1 MVTLQLVQLLRVIVG
16 MQEED
21 GATDELW
28 YETFSQDA
36 SSHETV
42 CCYSPVVRSY

>member
-16 MQEED
+16 MQAED

-28 YETFSQDA
+28 YGRCVLRYALLCQAEFFDFT
-36 SSHETV
+36 
-42 CCYSPVVRSY
+42 